1 LISPL
6 GFKFVEKY
14 INMGVQ
20 ELEQKYEGQFKFDK
34 LHGNG
39 TLYLPKGEKYEGEW
53 LENKM
58 HGKGVLTFCN
68 GE

>member
-1 LISPL
+1 
-6 GFKFVEKY
+6 
-14 INMGVQ
+14 MGIQ